1 MSLVF
6 EWDPRKARSNF
17 RKHSISFAEAVSVF
31 SNPVARIFPDEEHSV
46 EEPREII
53 IGHSAAK
60 HLLLVCFTERETD
73 RIRIISARRAT
84 RAEQH
89 DYEEHVAK

>member
-1 MSLVF
+1 MSL
-6 EWDPRKARSNF
+6 ELERDPRKARSNY

-31 SNPVARIFPDEEHSV
+31 SNPVARIFPDEEHAV

-60 HLLLVCFTERETD
+60 HLFAGLLHGAGDGSHPHYQRPPRHEGRA
-73 RIRIISARRAT
+73 ARL
-84 RAEQH
+84 
-89 DYEEHVAK
+89 

>member
-17 RKHSISFAEAVSVF
+17 RKHRISF
-31 SNPVARIFPDEEHSV
+31 EHSTD
-46 EEPREII
+46 EFREII

-60 HLLLVCFTERETD
+60 HLLLVCFTEPATD
-73 RIRIISARRAT
+73 HIRIVSARRAT

-89 DYEEHVAK
+89 DYETHIAG

>member
-1 MSLVF
+1 MGPTQSPIKLPEAQHQLCRGSLGIQQSGGA
-6 EWDPRKARSNF
+6 D
-17 RKHSISFAEAVSVF
+17 
-31 SNPVARIFPDEEHSV
+31 FPGRGALV

-60 HLLLVCFTERETD
+60 HVLLVCFTERETD
-73 RIRIISARRAT
+73 HIRIISARRAT

-89 DYEEHVAK
+89 D

>member
-1 MSLVF
+1 MAPVF
-6 EWDPRKARSNF
+6 EWDPRKARSNYK
-17 RKHSISFAEAVSVF
+17 KHGVTFAEAISVF
-31 SNPVARIFPDEEHSV
+31 SNPIARIFPDEEHAA

-60 HLLLVCFTERETD
+60 HLLLVCFTEPQTD

-84 RAEQH
+84 RVEQH
-89 DYEEHVAK
+89 DYEEHVTN

>member
-1 MSLVF
+1 MGPTHSPIKLQ
-6 EWDPRKARSNF
+6 EAQHQLCRSGLGIQQ
-17 RKHSISFAEAVSVF
+17 SGGAD
-31 SNPVARIFPDEEHSV
+31 FPDEEHSV
-46 EEPREII
+46 EESLEII

-60 HLLLVCFTERETD
+60 PLLLVCFTERETD

>member
-6 EWDPRKARSNF
+6 EWDARKARSNF
-17 RKHSISFAEAVSVF
+17 RKHDISFAEAITVF
-31 SNPVARIFPDEEHSV
+31 SNSLARIFLDDEHSA

-60 HLLLVCFTERETD
+60 HLLLVCFTERAKD
-73 RIRIISARRAT
+73 HIRIISARRAT

-89 DYEEHVAK
+89 DYEEHIAK

>member
-1 MSLVF
+1 M
-6 EWDPRKARSNF
+6 
-17 RKHSISFAEAVSVF
+17 
-31 SNPVARIFPDEEHSV
+31 

-60 HLLLVCFTERETD
+60 QLLLVCFTERETD
-73 RIRIISARRAT
+73 HIRIISARRAT